1 MENTIQKRE
10 MNSGDIGKIMNFKI
24 VWEREKLS
32 KRKQIP
38 MISIGMV
45 FTTQDGVEI
54 DGLFFH
60 NLISSSARWR
70 IEDFTRKLDKDIFVE
85 WDGDMWRGF
94 SPDGTFKGA
103 QGRCTIK
110 KDDWGY
116 KPDQFL
122 DQEIPEPISVAP
134 KYSDISD
141 DDIPF

>member
-1 MENTIQKRE
+1 MESTVQKRE
-10 MNSGDIGKIMNFKI
+10 MNSGDIGKIMNFRI

-32 KRKQIP
+32 KNKKIP

-45 FTTQDGVEI
+45 FTTQEGIEI

-60 NLISSSARWR
+60 NLISSAPSWR
-70 IEDFTRKLDKDIFVE
+70 TEDFTRKLDKDIFVE

-94 SPDGTFKGA
+94 NPDGTFKGA

-122 DQEIPEPISVAP
+122 NQETPEPISFIP
-134 KYSDISD
+134 KVSDISD